1 LILVQISCSSQEKEI
16 EENLQNCIKQELKEL
31 RPESTDFYEIMVE
44 MEERMIENGLLK
56 DNLKINYQDLFKS
69 ISTES
74 ESPKEFYKQNIVY
87 LRDNFPFHLFLDNDI
102 IFNQCPYKISSSRK
116 EQYEKIYEQW
126 QLQNRIMESG
136 FNNLE
141 LNHQLIE

>member
-1 LILVQISCSSQEKEI
+1 
-16 EENLQNCIKQELKEL
+16 
-31 RPESTDFYEIMVE
+31 
-44 MEERMIENGLLK
+44 
-56 DNLKINYQDLFKS
+56 LKINYQDLFKS

-74 ESPKEFYKQNIVY
+74 ESPKEFYKQNIEY
-87 LRDNFPFHLFLDNDI
+87 LRDNFPFHLFLANDI

-116 EQYEKIYEQW
+116 EQYGKIYEQG

-141 LNHQLIE
+141 LNHQLIEGIEESDFEKIVYQAPVILLTLINMDMKY